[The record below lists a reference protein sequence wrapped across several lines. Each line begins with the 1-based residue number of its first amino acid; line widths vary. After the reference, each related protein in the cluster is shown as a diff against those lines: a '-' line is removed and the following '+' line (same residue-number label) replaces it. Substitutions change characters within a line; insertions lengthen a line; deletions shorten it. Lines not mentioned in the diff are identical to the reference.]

1 MCFGFWASRH
11 VGPYFPDQGS
21 NTHALHWKAKFL
33 TTRLPGKSPKPMIL
47 KYEQPS
53 LMSPVYWQ
61 VGSLPLAPPGV
72 FTKTSCRL
80 NRVT

>member
-21 NTHALHWKAKFL
+21 NTHALHWKAMFL
-33 TTRLPGKSPKPMIL
+33 TARLLGKSPKLMIL

-53 LMSPVYWQ
+53 HVYC
-61 VGSLPLAPPGV
+61 LLAGRF
-72 FTKTSCRL
+72 FTTSAPWSIH
-80 NRVT
+80 